1 MPEGRL
7 PVDDVKVIGER
18 LKKLRGDKPL
28 ELVAGELYRLYQ
40 VRITRQTLNLYE
52 LGQIGEHGSRKLA
65 ALAAYYGTSVD
76 YLLSGRDALQRRRVG
91 RG

>member
-7 PVDDVKVIGER
+7 PVDDVKVIGQR
-18 LKKLRGDKPL
+18 LRKLRGDRSL
-28 ELVAGELYRLYQ
+28 ELVVGDVERLYGL
-40 VRITRQTLNLYE
+40 RMTRQTLVNYE
-52 LGQIGEHGSRKLA
+52 LGQISKLDGQKLGG
-65 ALAAYYGTSVD
+65 LAAYYEVSTD